1 MDVSLDTDRLYVLI
15 APLSILL
22 LSCTLAVC
30 WLVQRRQRYLL
41 WIAGGYA
48 LVSLALAWQSIAP
61 REQLHHW
68 AVYTGAMYLFGT
80 WCFARCMAGRY
91 GVSAHPVLGLLI
103 GAAVLAALYYYSRI
117 QVDLWVRVHWLNTG
131 LGLLQ
136 LLPAPA
142 MLRRRPPQDWLER
155 MLYWSYVVFAGY
167 TAARPLLVLALG
179 STDLNEIARSTYWL
193 VTLVSTLSFA
203 LLFTL
208 MLLACTVRDVFTALR
223 QERNHDSL
231 TNLLNRRAFQEVA
244 ELRLADSHMAP
255 VSVLIGDIDHFKR
268 INDSWGH
275 DCGDRVLQAVAR
287 TLQQHVRSDD
297 LVSRFG
303 GEEFVLL
310 LMRTTPEE
318 AERVAERIRAQL
330 SADGYVLAAGQRIT
344 ISFGIA
350 PVAANTALTDA
361 LTRAD
366 ALLYSAKQ
374 AGRDRVHVAA
384 DPGRKLPQ
392 TA

>member
-48 LVSLALAWQSIAP
+48 LVSLALAWQSLAP
-61 REQLHHW
+61 REELHHW
-68 AVYTGAMYLFGT
+68 AVFTGAMYLFGT

-91 GVSAHPVLGLLI
+91 GVSAHPLLGLLI
-103 GAAVLAALYYYSRI
+103 GAVVLAALYYYSRV

-136 LLPAPA
+136 MLPAPA

-155 MLYWSYVVFAGY
+155 MLYWSYVVFASY

-223 QERNHDSL
+223 EERNHDSL
-231 TNLLNRRAFQEVA
+231 TNLLNRRAFQEAA
-244 ELRLADSHMAP
+244 ELRLADPHMAP
-255 VSVLIGDIDHFKR
+255 ISVLIGDIDHFKR

-275 DCGDRVLQAVAR
+275 DCGDRVLQAVAQ
-287 TLQQHVRSDD
+287 TLQQHVRNDD

-310 LMRTTPEE
+310 LMRTTPQE
-318 AERVAERIRAQL
+318 AELVAQRIRAQL
-330 SADGYVLAAGQRIT
+330 SADGYVLAAGQRVT

-366 ALLYSAKQ
+366 GLLYAAKQ
-374 AGRDRVHVAA
+374 AGRDRVHVAT
-384 DPGRKLPQ
+384 DPGRRVPQ
-392 TA
+392 AV

>member
-1 MDVSLDTDRLYVLI
+1 MSLDTDRLYVLI

-48 LVSLALAWQSIAP
+48 LVSLALAWQSIAH

-103 GAAVLAALYYYSRI
+103 GAVVLAALYYYSRI

-231 TNLLNRRAFQEVA
+231 TNLLNRRAFQEAA

>member
-1 MDVSLDTDRLYVLI
+1 VDVSLDTDRLYVLI

-22 LSCTLAVC
+22 LGCTLAVC

-103 GAAVLAALYYYSRI
+103 GAVVLAALYYYSRI

-179 STDLNEIARSTYWL
+179 STDLNDIARSTYWL

-231 TNLLNRRAFQEVA
+231 TNLLNRRAFQEAA

>member
-22 LSCTLAVC
+22 LGCTLAVC

-103 GAAVLAALYYYSRI
+103 GAVVLAALYYYSRI

-231 TNLLNRRAFQEVA
+231 TNLLNRRAFQEAA

-303 GEEFVLL
+303 GEEFVL

>member
-103 GAAVLAALYYYSRI
+103 GAVVLAALYYYSRI

-155 MLYWSYVVFAGY
+155 MLYWSYVVFADY

-231 TNLLNRRAFQEVA
+231 TNLLNRRAFQEAA

-384 DPGRKLPQ
+384 DPGSKLPQ

>member
-1 MDVSLDTDRLYVLI
+1 VDVSLDTDRLYVLI

-48 LVSLALAWQSIAP
+48 LVSLALAWQSLAP
-61 REQLHHW
+61 REELHHW
-68 AVYTGAMYLFGT
+68 AVFTGAMYLFGT

-91 GVSAHPVLGLLI
+91 GVSAHPLLGLLI
-103 GAAVLAALYYYSRI
+103 GAVVLAALYYYSRV

-136 LLPAPA
+136 MLPAPA

-223 QERNHDSL
+223 EERNHDSL
-231 TNLLNRRAFQEVA
+231 TNLLNRRAFQEAA
-244 ELRLADSHMAP
+244 ELRLADPHMAP
-255 VSVLIGDIDHFKR
+255 ISVLIGDIDHFKR

-275 DCGDRVLQAVAR
+275 DCGDRVLQAVAQ
-287 TLQQHVRSDD
+287 TLQQHVRNDD

-310 LMRTTPEE
+310 LMRTTPQE
-318 AERVAERIRAQL
+318 AELVAQRIRAQL
-330 SADGYVLAAGQRIT
+330 SADGYVLAAGQRVT

-366 ALLYSAKQ
+366 GLLYAAKQ
-374 AGRDRVHVAA
+374 AGRDRVHVAT
-384 DPGRKLPQ
+384 DPGRRVPQ
-392 TA
+392 AV

>member
-231 TNLLNRRAFQEVA
+231 TNLLNRRAFQEAA

>member
-103 GAAVLAALYYYSRI
+103 GAVVLAALYYYSRI

-231 TNLLNRRAFQEVA
+231 TNLLNRRAFQEAA

-303 GEEFVLL
+303 GEEFVL

>member
-103 GAAVLAALYYYSRI
+103 GAVVLAALYYYSRI

-167 TAARPLLVLALG
+167 TAARPLLVLALR

-231 TNLLNRRAFQEVA
+231 TNLLNRRAFQEAA

>member
-1 MDVSLDTDRLYVLI
+1 MSLDTDRLYVLI

-231 TNLLNRRAFQEVA
+231 TNLLNRRAFQEAA

>member
-1 MDVSLDTDRLYVLI
+1 MSLDTDRLYVLI

-48 LVSLALAWQSIAP
+48 LVSLALAWQSLAP
-61 REQLHHW
+61 REELHHW
-68 AVYTGAMYLFGT
+68 AVFTGAMYLFGT

-91 GVSAHPVLGLLI
+91 GVSAHPLLGLLI
-103 GAAVLAALYYYSRI
+103 GAVVLAALYYYSRV

-136 LLPAPA
+136 MLPAPA

-223 QERNHDSL
+223 EERNHDSL
-231 TNLLNRRAFQEVA
+231 TNLLNRRAFQEAA
-244 ELRLADSHMAP
+244 ELRLADPHMAP
-255 VSVLIGDIDHFKR
+255 ISVLIGDIDHFKR

-275 DCGDRVLQAVAR
+275 DCGDRVLQAVAQ
-287 TLQQHVRSDD
+287 TLQQHVRNDD

-310 LMRTTPEE
+310 LMRTTPQE
-318 AERVAERIRAQL
+318 AELVAQRIRAQL
-330 SADGYVLAAGQRIT
+330 SADGYVLAAGQRVT

-366 ALLYSAKQ
+366 GLLYAAKQ
-374 AGRDRVHVAA
+374 AGRDRVHVAT
-384 DPGRKLPQ
+384 DPARRVPQ
-392 TA
+392 AV

>member
-48 LVSLALAWQSIAP
+48 LVSLALAWQSLAP
-61 REQLHHW
+61 REELHHW
-68 AVYTGAMYLFGT
+68 AVFTGAMYLFGT

-91 GVSAHPVLGLLI
+91 GVSAHPLLGLLI
-103 GAAVLAALYYYSRI
+103 GAVVLAALYYYSRV

-136 LLPAPA
+136 MLPAPA

-223 QERNHDSL
+223 EERNHDSL
-231 TNLLNRRAFQEVA
+231 TNLLNRRAFQEAA
-244 ELRLADSHMAP
+244 ELRLADPHMAP
-255 VSVLIGDIDHFKR
+255 ISVLIGDIDHFKR

-275 DCGDRVLQAVAR
+275 DCGDRVLQAVAQ
-287 TLQQHVRSDD
+287 TLQQHVRNDD
-297 LVSRFG
+297 LVCRFG
-303 GEEFVLL
+303 GVEFVLL
-310 LMRTTPEE
+310 LMRTTPQE
-318 AERVAERIRAQL
+318 AERVAQRIRAQL
-330 SADGYVLAAGQRIT
+330 SADGYVLAAGQRVT

-366 ALLYSAKQ
+366 GLLYAAKQ
-374 AGRDRVHVAA
+374 AGRDRVHVAT
-384 DPGRKLPQ
+384 DPGRRVPQ
-392 TA
+392 AV

>member
-1 MDVSLDTDRLYVLI
+1 MSLDTDRLYVLI

-103 GAAVLAALYYYSRI
+103 GAVVLAALYYYSRI

-231 TNLLNRRAFQEVA
+231 TNLLNRRAFQEAA

-384 DPGRKLPQ
+384 DPGSKLPQ
-392 TA
+392 IA

>member
-1 MDVSLDTDRLYVLI
+1 MSLDTDRLYVLI

-103 GAAVLAALYYYSRI
+103 GAVVLAALYYYSRI

-167 TAARPLLVLALG
+167 TAARPLLVLALR

-231 TNLLNRRAFQEVA
+231 TNLLNRRAFQEAA

>member
-1 MDVSLDTDRLYVLI
+1 VDVSLDTDRLYVLI

-103 GAAVLAALYYYSRI
+103 GAVVLAALYYYSRI

-231 TNLLNRRAFQEVA
+231 TNLLNRRAFQEAA

>member
-48 LVSLALAWQSIAP
+48 LVSLALAWQSLAP
-61 REQLHHW
+61 SEELHHW
-68 AVYTGAMYLFGT
+68 AVFTGAMYLFGT

-91 GVSAHPVLGLLI
+91 GVSAHPLLGLLI
-103 GAAVLAALYYYSRI
+103 GAVVLAALYYYSRV

-136 LLPAPA
+136 MLPAPA

-223 QERNHDSL
+223 EERNHDSL
-231 TNLLNRRAFQEVA
+231 TNLLNRRAFQEAA
-244 ELRLADSHMAP
+244 ELRLADPHMAP
-255 VSVLIGDIDHFKR
+255 ISVLIGDIDHFKR

-275 DCGDRVLQAVAR
+275 DCGDRVLQAVAQ
-287 TLQQHVRSDD
+287 TLQQHVRNDD

-310 LMRTTPEE
+310 LMRTTPQE
-318 AERVAERIRAQL
+318 AERVAQRIRAQL
-330 SADGYVLAAGQRIT
+330 SADGYVLAAGQRVT

-366 ALLYSAKQ
+366 GLLYAAKQ
-374 AGRDRVHVAA
+374 AGRDRVHVAT
-384 DPGRKLPQ
+384 DPGRRVPQ
-392 TA
+392 AV

>member
-103 GAAVLAALYYYSRI
+103 GAVVLAALYYYSRI

-231 TNLLNRRAFQEVA
+231 TNLLNRRAFQEAA

>member
-48 LVSLALAWQSIAP
+48 LVSLALAWQSLAP
-61 REQLHHW
+61 REELHHW
-68 AVYTGAMYLFGT
+68 AVFTGAMYLFGT

-91 GVSAHPVLGLLI
+91 GVSAHPLLGLLI
-103 GAAVLAALYYYSRI
+103 GAVVLAALYYYSRV

-136 LLPAPA
+136 MLPAPA

-223 QERNHDSL
+223 EERNHDSL
-231 TNLLNRRAFQEVA
+231 TNLLNRRAFQEAA
-244 ELRLADSHMAP
+244 ELRLADPHMAP
-255 VSVLIGDIDHFKR
+255 ISVLIGDIDHFKR

-275 DCGDRVLQAVAR
+275 DCGDRVLQAVAQ
-287 TLQQHVRSDD
+287 TLQQHVRNDD

-310 LMRTTPEE
+310 LMRTTPQE
-318 AERVAERIRAQL
+318 AELVAQRIRAQL
-330 SADGYVLAAGQRIT
+330 SADGYVLAAGQRVT

-361 LTRAD
+361 LTHAD
-366 ALLYSAKQ
+366 GLLYAAKQ
-374 AGRDRVHVAA
+374 AGRDRVHVAT
-384 DPGRKLPQ
+384 DPGRRVPQ
-392 TA
+392 AV

>member
-22 LSCTLAVC
+22 LGCTLAVC

-103 GAAVLAALYYYSRI
+103 GAVVLAALYYYSRI

-231 TNLLNRRAFQEVA
+231 TNLLNRRAFQEAA

>member
-1 MDVSLDTDRLYVLI
+1 MSLDTDRLYVLI

-22 LSCTLAVC
+22 LGCTLAVC

-103 GAAVLAALYYYSRI
+103 GAVVLAALYYYSRI

-231 TNLLNRRAFQEVA
+231 TNLLNRRAFQEAA

>member
-1 MDVSLDTDRLYVLI
+1 MSLDTDRLYVLI

-103 GAAVLAALYYYSRI
+103 GAVVLAALYYYSRI

-231 TNLLNRRAFQEVA
+231 TNLLNRRAFQEAA

-392 TA
+392 T

>member
-48 LVSLALAWQSIAP
+48 LVSLALAWQSLAP
-61 REQLHHW
+61 REELHHW
-68 AVYTGAMYLFGT
+68 AVFTGAMYLFGT

-91 GVSAHPVLGLLI
+91 GVSAHPLLGLLI
-103 GAAVLAALYYYSRI
+103 GAVVLAALYYYSRF

-136 LLPAPA
+136 MLPAPA

-223 QERNHDSL
+223 EERNHDSL
-231 TNLLNRRAFQEVA
+231 TNLLNRRAFQEAA
-244 ELRLADSHMAP
+244 ELRLADPHMAP
-255 VSVLIGDIDHFKR
+255 ISVLIGDIDHFKR

-275 DCGDRVLQAVAR
+275 DCGDRVLQAVAQ
-287 TLQQHVRSDD
+287 TLQQHVRNDD

-310 LMRTTPEE
+310 LMRTTPQE
-318 AERVAERIRAQL
+318 AERVAQRIRAQL
-330 SADGYVLAAGQRIT
+330 SADGYVLAAGQRVT

-366 ALLYSAKQ
+366 GLLYAAKQ
-374 AGRDRVHVAA
+374 AGRDRVHVAT
-384 DPGRKLPQ
+384 DPGRRVPQ
-392 TA
+392 AV

>member
-48 LVSLALAWQSIAP
+48 LVSLALAWQSLAP
-61 REQLHHW
+61 REELHHW
-68 AVYTGAMYLFGT
+68 AVFTGAMYLFGT

-103 GAAVLAALYYYSRI
+103 GAVVLAALYYYSRV

-136 LLPAPA
+136 MLPAPA

-223 QERNHDSL
+223 EERNHDSL
-231 TNLLNRRAFQEVA
+231 TNLLNRRAFQEAA

>member
-103 GAAVLAALYYYSRI
+103 GAVVLAALYYYSRI

-231 TNLLNRRAFQEVA
+231 TNLLNRRAFQEAA

-374 AGRDRVHVAA
+374 AGCDRVHVAA

-392 TA
+392 TT

>member
-41 WIAGGYA
+41 WIAGDYA

-103 GAAVLAALYYYSRI
+103 GAVVLAALYYYSRI

-231 TNLLNRRAFQEVA
+231 TNLLNRRAFQEAA
-244 ELRLADSHMAP
+244 ELRLVDSHMAP

>member
-48 LVSLALAWQSIAP
+48 LVSLALAWQSLAP
-61 REQLHHW
+61 REELHHW
-68 AVYTGAMYLFGT
+68 AVFTGAMYLFGT

-103 GAAVLAALYYYSRI
+103 GAVVLAALYYYSRV

-136 LLPAPA
+136 MLPAPA

-223 QERNHDSL
+223 EERNHDSL
-231 TNLLNRRAFQEVA
+231 TNLLNRRAFQEAA
-244 ELRLADSHMAP
+244 ELRLADPHMAP
-255 VSVLIGDIDHFKR
+255 ISVLIGDIDHFKR

-275 DCGDRVLQAVAR
+275 DCGDRVLQAVAQ
-287 TLQQHVRSDD
+287 TLQQHVRNDD

-310 LMRTTPEE
+310 LMRTTPQE
-318 AERVAERIRAQL
+318 AERVAQRIRAQL
-330 SADGYVLAAGQRIT
+330 SADGYVLAAGQRVT

-366 ALLYSAKQ
+366 GLLYAAKQ
-374 AGRDRVHVAA
+374 AGRDRVHVATDA
-384 DPGRKLPQ
+384 ARRVPQ
-392 TA
+392 AV

>member
-103 GAAVLAALYYYSRI
+103 GAVVLAALYYYSRI

-231 TNLLNRRAFQEVA
+231 TNLLNRRAFQEAA

-255 VSVLIGDIDHFKR
+255 VSVLIGDIDHF
-268 INDSWGH
+268 
-275 DCGDRVLQAVAR
+275 
-287 TLQQHVRSDD
+287 
-297 LVSRFG
+297 
-303 GEEFVLL
+303 
-310 LMRTTPEE
+310 
-318 AERVAERIRAQL
+318 
-330 SADGYVLAAGQRIT
+330 SAST
-344 ISFGIA
+344 
-350 PVAANTALTDA
+350 TALG
-361 LTRAD
+361 TR
-366 ALLYSAKQ
+366 
-374 AGRDRVHVAA
+374 G
-384 DPGRKLPQ
+384 
-392 TA
+392 

>member
-1 MDVSLDTDRLYVLI
+1 M
-15 APLSILL
+15 L

-103 GAAVLAALYYYSRI
+103 GAVVLAALYYYSRI

-231 TNLLNRRAFQEVA
+231 TNLLNRRAFQEAA

>member
-103 GAAVLAALYYYSRI
+103 GAVVLAALYYYSRI

-231 TNLLNRRAFQEVA
+231 TNLLNRRAFQEAA

-275 DCGDRVLQAVAR
+275 ACGDRVLQAVAR

>member
-1 MDVSLDTDRLYVLI
+1 
-15 APLSILL
+15 
-22 LSCTLAVC
+22 
-30 WLVQRRQRYLL
+30 
-41 WIAGGYA
+41 
-48 LVSLALAWQSIAP
+48 P
-61 REQLHHW
+61 R
-68 AVYTGAMYLFGT
+68 
-80 WCFARCMAGRY
+80 
-91 GVSAHPVLGLLI
+91 
-103 GAAVLAALYYYSRI
+103 
-117 QVDLWVRVHWLNTG
+117 
-131 LGLLQ
+131 
-136 LLPAPA
+136 
-142 MLRRRPPQDWLER
+142 LER

-231 TNLLNRRAFQEVA
+231 TNLLNRRAFQEAA

>member
-1 MDVSLDTDRLYVLI
+1 MSLDTDRLYVLI

-48 LVSLALAWQSIAP
+48 LVSLALAWQSLAP
-61 REQLHHW
+61 REELHHW
-68 AVYTGAMYLFGT
+68 AVFTGAMYLFGT

-91 GVSAHPVLGLLI
+91 GVSAHPLLGLLI
-103 GAAVLAALYYYSRI
+103 GAVVLAALYYYSRV

-136 LLPAPA
+136 MLPAPA

-223 QERNHDSL
+223 EERNHDSL
-231 TNLLNRRAFQEVA
+231 TNLLNRRAFQEAA
-244 ELRLADSHMAP
+244 ELRLADPHMAP
-255 VSVLIGDIDHFKR
+255 ISVLIGDIDHFKR

-275 DCGDRVLQAVAR
+275 DCGDRVLQAVAQ
-287 TLQQHVRSDD
+287 TLQQHVRNDD

-310 LMRTTPEE
+310 LMRTTPQE
-318 AERVAERIRAQL
+318 AELVAQRIRAQL
-330 SADGYVLAAGQRIT
+330 SADGYVLVAGQRVT

-366 ALLYSAKQ
+366 GLLYAAKQ
-374 AGRDRVHVAA
+374 AGRDRVHVAT
-384 DPGRKLPQ
+384 DPGRRVPQ
-392 TA
+392 AV

>member
-61 REQLHHW
+61 PEQLHHW

-103 GAAVLAALYYYSRI
+103 GAVVLAALYYYSRI

-231 TNLLNRRAFQEVA
+231 TNLLNRRAFQEAA

-303 GEEFVLL
+303 GEEFVL

>member
-103 GAAVLAALYYYSRI
+103 GAVVLAALYYYSRI

-223 QERNHDSL
+223 EERNHDSL
-231 TNLLNRRAFQEVA
+231 TNLLNRRAFQEAA

>member
-103 GAAVLAALYYYSRI
+103 GAVVVAALYYYSRI

-231 TNLLNRRAFQEVA
+231 TNLLNRRAFQEAA

>member
-48 LVSLALAWQSIAP
+48 LVSLALAWQSLAP
-61 REQLHHW
+61 REELHHW
-68 AVYTGAMYLFGT
+68 AVFTGAMYLFGT

-103 GAAVLAALYYYSRI
+103 GAVVLAALYYYSRV

-136 LLPAPA
+136 MLPAPA

-223 QERNHDSL
+223 EERNHDSL
-231 TNLLNRRAFQEVA
+231 TNLLNRRAFQEAA
-244 ELRLADSHMAP
+244 ELRLADPHMAP
-255 VSVLIGDIDHFKR
+255 ISVLIGDIDHFKR

-275 DCGDRVLQAVAR
+275 DCGDRVLQAVAQ
-287 TLQQHVRSDD
+287 TLQQHVRNDD

-310 LMRTTPEE
+310 LMRTTPQE
-318 AERVAERIRAQL
+318 AELVAQRIRAQL
-330 SADGYVLAAGQRIT
+330 SADGYVLAAGQRVT

-366 ALLYSAKQ
+366 GLLYAAKQ
-374 AGRDRVHVAA
+374 AGRDRVHVAT
-384 DPGRKLPQ
+384 DPGRRVPQ
-392 TA
+392 AV